1 MSMFAPLLEFFKVLA
16 DENRLRMIG
25 LLSERE
31 YTVGELSAVL
41 EITEPTTSHH
51 LSKLR
56 AAGLVTL
63 RSDGTFRHYR
73 LDERTLQRYKQAV
86 MGLEQI
92 RPPERPAPLADDHQW
107 VDALGLDDESR
118 KVLVDYTSG
127 QRLKSIPTKLKKLQ
141 VVLAWLATRFETER
155 LYSEAEVNA
164 ILREHHEDYARL
176 RRELIEAGYLA
187 RERDGR
193 HYWRLR

>member
-56 AAGLVTL
+56 AVGLVTL

-73 LDERTLQRYKQAV
+73 LDERSLQRYKQAV
-86 MGLEQI
+86 MHVEQI
-92 RPPERPAPLADDHQW
+92 QPPEHGTVNDDHTW
-107 VDALGLDDESR
+107 IDALGLDAESR

-141 VVLAWLATRFETER
+141 VVLVWLATLFETDR
-155 LYSEAEVNA
+155 LYTEAEVNA

-193 HYWRLR
+193 HYWRVR